1 MQNVFKKSASI
12 VFQVSGGQVIIA
24 HILDETKQLRQRV
37 NLKENQIEVDYTVT
51 FYHGYNAPNLTTA
64 FALVNNPD
72 FNDIFRGRVMN
83 DTVGY
88 TANYIVFLSGI
99 SLGPAV
105 VYAVTSSPSS
115 TPSIQ
120 PSPLSSTSSNALV
133 LALSISLAVIG
144 AICFCH
150 VVFVIFGR
158 RHKSQVAGMHS
169 PPGCDSELDKP
180 ILALVTKRPD
190 SPKVLLSDG
199 TSTKPLEINVWKAS
213 PSRRED
219 TAVVPVSEMPDLTPP
234 LDAKTGP
241 SYKSVEPTSSLPPS
255 PKSLLSEKSC
265 QSYPAFSGKSILDSK
280 TFQRIS
286 FLDVGN
292 ETLSSKMATNTTEGV
307 AADEILSTK
316 GSAWNGATQEAST
329 VGLGI
334 ARLPLREGSAVRDY
348 ISLTL
353 PATSDQTQVLNDLE
367 VSTKKIDAPEPTS
380 PKNSTTKM
388 YHLEEESVPELPLQI
403 SNFDIACE
411 SPLERTPGPMVTAW
425 DQEINEDGSS
435 KRAKS
440 LKPAEATQWSIGD
453 VVTVVGQRK

>member
-334 ARLPLREGSAVRDY
+334 ARLPLREGSAVRDF

-353 PATSDQTQVLNDLE
+353 PATSDQTPVLNDPE
-367 VSTKKIDAPEPTS
+367 VSTKNIDVPEPTS
-380 PKNSTTKM
+380 PKNPTKV

-403 SNFDIACE
+403 SHFDVAYE
-411 SPLERTPGPMVTAW
+411 SPKERAPGPMVTAW
-425 DQEINEDGSS
+425 DQEINEDDSS
-435 KRAKS
+435 KKAIS
-440 LKPAEATQWSIGD
+440 LKTAEANQWSIGD